1 MYLKYRKDYI
11 LRLRKIIWI
20 DKFTIKIQEKHNL
33 TIDEVEDALLS
44 GTIFRRASRGRVR
57 GENVYVA
64 YGKTN
69 SGRYLFIVFIY
80 KQSMEALIIS
90 ARDMTLKE
98 QRYYNAKKR

>member
-1 MYLKYRKDYI
+1 MRLKN
-11 LRLRKIIWI
+11 IIWM
-20 DKFTIKIQEKHNL
+20 DEFTVKIQVKHNL

-44 GTIFRRASRGRVR
+44 RAIFRRASRGKVN

-80 KQSMEALIIS
+80 KPSMEGLIIS
-90 ARDMTLKE
+90 ARDMTHKE

>member
-1 MYLKYRKDYI
+1 M
-11 LRLRKIIWI
+11 RLRKIIWM

-44 GTIFRRASRGRVR
+44 GAIFRRASRGMVR

-64 YGKTN
+64 YAKTN
-69 SGRYLFIVFIY
+69 GGRYLFIVFIY
-80 KQSMEALIIS
+80 KQSMEGLIIS

>member
-1 MYLKYRKDYI
+1 MRLKYGDDYL

-20 DKFTIKIQEKHNL
+20 DKFRIKIQQKHNL

-44 GTIFRRASRGRVR
+44 GVIFRRASRGKVR

-80 KQSMEALIIS
+80 KQSMEGLIIS

>member
-1 MYLKYRKDYI
+1 ML
-11 LRLRKIIWI
+11 LRKIIWI
-20 DKFTIKIQEKHNL
+20 DKFIIKIQEKHNL

-44 GTIFRRASRGRVR
+44 GAIFWRASQGKVK

-64 YGKTN
+64 YGKT
-69 SGRYLFIVFIY
+69 SAGRYLFIVFIY

>member
-1 MYLKYRKDYI
+1 LKYGKDYL
-11 LRLRKIIWI
+11 LRLRNIIWI

-33 TIDEVEDALLS
+33 IIDEVEDALLS
-44 GTIFRRASRGRVR
+44 GAIFRRANRGKVR

-69 SGRYLFIVFIY
+69 GGRYLFIVFIY

>member
-1 MYLKYRKDYI
+1 M
-11 LRLRKIIWI
+11 LRNIVWL
-20 DKFTIKIQEKHNL
+20 DKFIIKIQEKHNL

-44 GTIFRRASRGRVR
+44 GAIFRRASRGIVS

-69 SGRYLFIVFIY
+69 GGLYLFIVFFY
-80 KQSMEALIIS
+80 KQYMEALIIS

-98 QRYYNAKKR
+98 QRYYNGKKI

>member
-1 MYLKYRKDYI
+1 M
-11 LRLRKIIWI
+11 RLRKIIWI
-20 DKFTIKIQEKHNL
+20 DKFRIKIQEKHNL

-44 GTIFRRASRGRVR
+44 GAIFRRAGRGKVR

-80 KQSMEALIIS
+80 KQSMEGLIIS

>member
-1 MYLKYRKDYI
+1 MW
-11 LRLRKIIWI
+11 LRKIIWI

-44 GTIFRRASRGRVR
+44 GAIFRRARRGRVR

-80 KQSMEALIIS
+80 KQSMEGLIIS